1 MRQVGQCEEE
11 WGRALS
17 SPAYHHRANIFFG
30 YVGSTKNLTFEYVG
44 STLRSDGLGLRVDYN
59 DYVGNLH
66 GMMMKRWWWWR

>member
-1 MRQVGQCEEE
+1 MKKSEGEHC
-11 WGRALS
+11 
-17 SPAYHHRANIFFG
+17 HHLHIITEQTFFFG

-66 GMMMKRWWWWR
+66 GMMMKR